1 MNWINVGLEMTN
13 TGKAKT
19 KCKKVLIGP
28 KFILTVKN
36 SDWKGLPFYVQNTIT
51 DNCTWST
58 SPEYLTGI
66 IGEVLF

>member
-28 KFILTVKN
+28 KFILTIKN
-36 SDWKGLPFYVQNTIT
+36 SDLFNISIVSLENWKGLSNFCFQNTIT

-58 SPEYLTGI
+58 P
-66 IGEVLF
+66 

>member
-28 KFILTVKN
+28 KIVLTVKN
-36 SDWKGLPFYVQNTIT
+36 SDIFQHINSIFSKLERHWLRLKYYIQKIWGLQ
-51 DNCTWST
+51 
-58 SPEYLTGI
+58 
-66 IGEVLF
+66 